1 MEGTAFL
8 LNLVG
13 SVALLLWGVRMV
25 RTGMTRAFGPSLR
38 RVLAG
43 STRNAAS
50 AFATGLGITVL
61 LQSSTATALIVSSFA
76 QRALI
81 TGAVALAIM
90 LGADVGSA
98 LVAQIF
104 TLRLDWLGPLLLA
117 GGVFTFV
124 GSKNDRVRVVARIFI
139 GLGLMFLALRL
150 LGQAAAPLR
159 DSAFVMAA
167 LNGLASEPVLGFL
180 VAALLTWLAHSS
192 LAVVLFVMALAAAGT
207 VGPVLA
213 LAMAVGANV
222 GGALAPYL
230 AQSGAPPAARRVP
243 LGNLLMRLVGAVAV
257 LALIEPAQRWL
268 GRVEADPA
276 RFVVNAHLAFNL
288 AVALVFLPL
297 VGAVA
302 ALTKRLK
309 PDDKVSEDPGRPR
322 YLDPAILDTPSLAL
336 AAAARETLHLGDRV
350 ADMLERSMAVFEK
363 NDAKLAREIE
373 LADNAV
379 DALHEAIKLYLIQVS
394 RTEMQEEESRRY
406 IDVLTF
412 TTNLEHV
419 GDIIDKN
426 LMELANKKIRNR
438 LAFSA
443 EGLAELRSFH
453 GRVTEN
459 LKLAMNVF
467 MARDLAM
474 AKRLLAEKSIVRQA
488 EFTLA
493 EKHYARLREGRPE
506 SIETSAIHLDIVRDL
521 KRINGHLTSAAYP
534 ILEAA
539 GLLGATRLVE
549 SAAGAA
555 PASEAAAPAATA
567 PAAAPAKPA

>member
-13 SVALLLWGVRMV
+13 SVALLLWAVRMV
-25 RTGMTRAFGPSLR
+25 RTGMTRAFGASLR

-43 STRNAAS
+43 STRNAGA
-50 AFATGLGITVL
+50 AFATGLGVTVL
-61 LQSSTATALIVSSFA
+61 LQSSTATSLIVSSFA

-81 TGAVALAIM
+81 TGGVALAIV

-104 TLRLDWLGPLLLA
+104 TLRIEWLGPVLLA
-117 GGVFTFV
+117 GGVFAFV
-124 GSKNDRVRVVARIFI
+124 GSKSDRVRVIARIFI

-150 LGQAAAPLR
+150 LGQSAAPLR
-159 DSAFVMAA
+159 DSAFLMAA
-167 LNGLASEPVLGFL
+167 LNGLAGEPLLAFL
-180 VAALLTWLAHSS
+180 IAGVLTWLAHSS

-207 VGPVLA
+207 VTPALA
-213 LAMAVGANV
+213 LAMVVGANV

-230 AQSGAPPAARRVP
+230 DQSTAPPAARRVP

-257 LALIEPAQRWL
+257 LAALAPAARWISF
-268 GRVEADPA
+268 VEADPA
-276 RFVVNAHLAFNL
+276 RFVVNAHLAFNV
-288 AVALVFLPL
+288 AVAVVFLPL
-297 VGAVA
+297 TGAVA
-302 ALTKRLK
+302 ALCRRLK
-309 PDDKVSEDPGRPR
+309 PDDKVAEEPGKPR
-322 YLDPAILDTPSLAL
+322 YLDPGILDTPSLAL

-350 ADMLERSMAVFEK
+350 AEMLERSMTVFDK
-363 NDAKLAREIE
+363 NDAKLLREIE
-373 LADNAV
+373 EADNAV

-406 IDVLTF
+406 VDVLTF
-412 TTNLEHV
+412 NTNLEHV

-426 LMELANKKIRNR
+426 LMELASKKIRNR

-453 GRVTEN
+453 GRVMDN

-488 EFTLA
+488 EFQLA

-549 SAAGAA
+549 ASPNGQ
-555 PASEAAAPAATA
+555 PASEPAAPVASAS
-567 PAAAPAKPA
+567 PVKPA